1 VKESQDRQTVMNDT
15 NYDLK
20 LVNKVFTRYENLNVE
35 SNKTRTNQA
44 DEDLPTRKYD
54 EACISIFACKCAIL
68 ELLNLEIPLSKI
80 RKILINDCRWNCY
93 FGNVSLEEFLRLY
106 HIITGRTM
114 SGHNNDHLQT
124 MYEFYDICDR
134 GWVDKQNFSDVF
146 KSVCPQLE
154 KEIGND
160 FFSLLDLNNT
170 NRVSLIL
177 ENLSSAKFF

>member
-1 VKESQDRQTVMNDT
+1 MNDT

-20 LVNKVFTRYENLNVE
+20 LVKKVFARYVNLNVD
-35 SNKTRTNQA
+35 SKKTRTKQA
-44 DEDLPTRKYD
+44 EEDLPTRRYD
-54 EACISIFACKCAIL
+54 EACITIFACKCAIL
-68 ELLNLEIPLSKI
+68 ELLNMEIPLSKI

-106 HIITGRTM
+106 HFIAGR
-114 SGHNNDHLQT
+114 NIAVNKDDRLQT
-124 MYEFYDICDR
+124 VYEFYDICDR

-160 FFSLLDLNNT
+160 IFSLLDLNNT
-170 NRVSLIL
+170 NRVSM
-177 ENLSSAKFF
+177 